1 MVEAVIGAAIG
12 LAVTLGYLLLVEV
25 MAAAILLLCQF
36 VVLQVRALCALLV
49 EPPRSPVPVEARD
62 QARGEPS
69 RQPYLLG
76 GSLRHWE

>member
-1 MVEAVIGAAIG
+1 
-12 LAVTLGYLLLVEV
+12 
-25 MAAAILLLCQF
+25 
-36 VVLQVRALCALLV
+36 VLQVRALRALLV